1 MHTFLFAFIFS
12 MFSFNTNQNNSL
24 AGLTFLVKE
33 PTVKSD
39 EAPLLIML
47 HGYGSNAQDLFGLS
61 GYIPAKFRVLS
72 VQAPIALSQ
81 GSYAW
86 YHLDMSGGKPKYSF
100 AEAEKSRKQIA
111 QFIDEAKLK
120 YKSKQVHLLGFS
132 QGAIMS
138 YSVAFTQPEKVK
150 SIVALSGRVL
160 QEVSSAVKTNNQLQQ
175 LNVFIGHGK
184 NDNVLPIHYGKE
196 ASDVCT
202 RLKVKLSYNE
212 YNMAHEINQQEL
224 NDIVLWL
231 NGH

>member
-1 MHTFLFAFIFS
+1 MHIFLFAFIFS
-12 MFSFNTNQNNSL
+12 MFSLNTIQTNTL
-24 AGLTFLVKE
+24 AGLTYLVKE
-33 PTVKSD
+33 PVTKSD
-39 EAPLLIML
+39 DAPLLIML

-61 GYIPAKFRVLS
+61 GYIPAKYRVLS
-72 VQAPIALSQ
+72 VQAPITLAQ

-100 AEAEKSRKQIA
+100 AETEKSRKQIV
-111 QFIDEAKLK
+111 QFIEEAKVK

-138 YSVAFTQPEKVK
+138 YSLAFTQPEKVK
-150 SIVALSGRVL
+150 SIAALSGRIL
-160 QEVSSAVKTNNQLQQ
+160 QEVSSAVKPNNQLQQ

-184 NDNVLPIHYGKE
+184 SDNVLPISYGKE
-196 ASDVCT
+196 ALGICT
-202 RLKVKLSYNE
+202 RLNVKLSYNE

-231 NGH
+231 NGL

>member
-1 MHTFLFAFIFS
+1 MKFILVLMS
-12 MFSFNTNQNNSL
+12 SIILSVASDQTNTL
-24 AGLTFLVKE
+24 AGLTYLVKE
-33 PTVKSD
+33 PVTKTD
-39 EAPLLIML
+39 DAPLLIML

-61 GYIPAKFRVLS
+61 GYMPAKYRVLS
-72 VQAPIALSQ
+72 VQAPITISQ

-111 QFIDEAKLK
+111 QFIDEAKVK

-150 SIVALSGRVL
+150 SIVALSGRIL
-160 QEVSSAVKTNNQLQQ
+160 QEVSSAVKPNNQLQQ

-184 NDNVLPIHYGKE
+184 NDNVLPISYGKE
-196 ASDVCT
+196 ALDICT
-202 RLKVKLSYNE
+202 SLNVKLSYNE

-231 NGH
+231 NGL

>member
-12 MFSFNTNQNNSL
+12 MFSVSTHQTNTL
-24 AGLTFLVKE
+24 AGLTYLVKE

-47 HGYGSNAQDLFGLS
+47 HGYGSNVQDLFGLS
-61 GYIPAKFRVLS
+61 GYIPAKYRVLS
-72 VQAPIALSQ
+72 VQAPITLSQ

-86 YHLDMSGGKPKYSF
+86 YHLDMAGGKPKYSF

-111 QFIDEAKLK
+111 QFIDEAKVK

-138 YSVAFTQPEKVK
+138 YSVAFTQPDKVK
-150 SIVALSGRVL
+150 SIAALSGRIL
-160 QEVSSAVKTNNQLQQ
+160 QEVSSAVKPNNQLQQ

-184 NDNVLPIHYGKE
+184 NDNVLPISYGKE
-196 ASDVCT
+196 ALDICT
-202 RLKVKLSYNE
+202 RLNVKLSYNE
-212 YNMAHEINQQEL
+212 YNMVHEINQQEL
-224 NDIVLWL
+224 NDIVYWL
-231 NGH
+231 NGL

>member
-1 MHTFLFAFIFS
+1 MHTILLAFIFS
-12 MFSFNTNQNNSL
+12 MFSFSTTQTNTL
-24 AGLTFLVKE
+24 AGLTYLVKE
-33 PTVKSD
+33 PTVKTD

-61 GYIPAKFRVLS
+61 GYMPAKYRVLS
-72 VQAPIALSQ
+72 VQAPVTLAQS
-81 GSYAW
+81 SYAW
-86 YHLDMSGGKPKYSF
+86 YHLNMSGGKPKYSF

-111 QFIDEAKLK
+111 QFIDEAKIK
-120 YKSKQVHLLGFS
+120 YKTRQVHLLGFS

-160 QEVSSAVKTNNQLQQ
+160 QEVSAVIKPSNQLQQ
-175 LNVFIGHGK
+175 LHVFIGHGK
-184 NDNVLPIHYGKE
+184 NDNVLPISYGKE
-196 ASDVCT
+196 ASDICT
-202 RLKVKLSYNE
+202 RFKVKLSYNE

-231 NGH
+231 NGN

>member
-1 MHTFLFAFIFS
+1 MHTFLFVFIFG
-12 MFSFNTNQNNSL
+12 MFSFSTPQTNTL
-24 AGLTFLVKE
+24 AGLTYLVKE
-33 PTVKSD
+33 PVTKTD
-39 EAPLLIML
+39 DAPLLIML

-61 GYIPAKFRVLS
+61 GYMPAKYRVLS
-72 VQAPIALSQ
+72 VQAPITISQ

-111 QFIDEAKLK
+111 QFIDEAKVK

-138 YSVAFTQPEKVK
+138 YSVAFIQPEKVK

-184 NDNVLPIHYGKE
+184 NDNVLPISYGKE
-196 ASDVCT
+196 ALDICT
-202 RLKVKLSYNE
+202 SLNVKLSYNE

-231 NGH
+231 NGL